1 MAKTMKHGKKEERKE
16 MKGMSPAMMKQH
28 MKGMEERM
36 EYRKGGKVNKMKGK

>member
-28 MKGMEERM
+28 MSGMEERM
-36 EYRKGGKVNKMKGK
+36 EPRKGGKAGKTKGK